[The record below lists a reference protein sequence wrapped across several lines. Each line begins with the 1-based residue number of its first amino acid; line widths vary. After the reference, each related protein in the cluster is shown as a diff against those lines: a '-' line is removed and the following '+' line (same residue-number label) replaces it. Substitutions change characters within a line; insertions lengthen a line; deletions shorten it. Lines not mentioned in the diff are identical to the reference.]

1 MESKERNKRIKRR
14 TYEFRKNAMALL
26 QGVISPNLFNKENPK
41 PLKLGIIKDIF
52 EYVAKNN
59 LAVSRK
65 TIRES
70 IKLYTSD
77 FYYLKALAKE
87 EFRYD
92 LQGNPCGQ
100 VSPEHKKAAKEQLKI
115 RGLKIHKARLKT
127 KRKLRKLAKQR
138 AKSEAATELSTNP

>member
-1 MESKERNKRIKRR
+1 MGNEEKNEVIISKKF
-14 TYEFRKNAMALL
+14 EFRKNAMALL
-26 QGVISPNLFNKENPK
+26 QGVISPVLFNVKKPK

-52 EYVAKNN
+52 EYVDKNN
-59 LAVSRK
+59 LGISRR
-65 TIRES
+65 TIREC
-70 IKLYTSD
+70 IALYTSN

-100 VSPEHKKAAKEQLKI
+100 VSPEHKKSAKEQLKI
-115 RGLKIHKARLKT
+115 RGLQIHKARLRT